1 MAFNPLQEKGTPIE
15 KQIRSWA
22 QIVQEP
28 YDKDTVDPMT
38 RVGQILLNGLEV
50 EAWNFKHQFA
60 RQTDDM
66 DVKQHLARTRHVED
80 QQQTTINWLTPA
92 DQTALETAIAYE
104 QAEVGV
110 AAMLAQ
116 NEPDEYVKESIHI
129 GMLEDYDHLY
139 RFGEMYRFIEDKD
152 PSKILKGTFDA
163 HQAIPVSE
171 QHNDII
177 VRLRKHYDKDT
188 ASPVTKINVQTLIGA
203 QQQTHNYF
211 KEHGIYYGSPLLRKL
226 YAEIGDVE
234 EEHTTQ
240 MESLCDPNETMFEK
254 LVLHEFAEVWNYYN
268 LMNQEKDSR
277 IKKIYEQFLS
287 YELEHLRL
295 AGELLKKHDRKDPEE
310 IVGSSI
316 ITPTVK
322 QKPEE
327 YVESVLKAKS
337 DVRLTNSS
345 QKGFAKKNELPA
357 DWPSFKVQKIVNA
370 DGSPSEMAVQI
381 VKTAKL

>member
-38 RVGQILLNGLEV
+38 RVSQILLNGLEV

-60 RQTDDM
+60 RQTDNM

-139 RFGEMYRFIEDKD
+139 RFGEMYRFIEDKN
-152 PSKILKGTFDA
+152 PSKILKGTFDT
-163 HQAIPVSE
+163 HQAIPLSE
-171 QHNDII
+171 QHNDIS

-188 ASPVTKINVQTLIGA
+188 ASPVTKVNVQTLIGA

-211 KEHGIYYGSPLLRKL
+211 KEHGVYYGSPLLRKL

-316 ITPTVK
+316 ITPTMK

-327 YVESVLKAKS
+327 YVESILKTKS
-337 DVRLTNSS
+337 DVRLTNSA

-357 DWPSFKVQKIVNA
+357 DWPSFKVQKMVNA
-370 DGSPSEMAVQI
+370 DGSPSEMAIQI